1 MCPPDQETDSDLVD
15 SDNDDDDDDGSS
27 SRPSSRHSLDGQ
39 LQMSPY
45 LHNSLPNSTVNSNN
59 SNIINNGSSSTAANS
74 FASHLAAVASVA
86 ASSSSSPMCSVDA
99 AITSASNLL
108 AASSAAAA
116 AAAGAAGLVGG
127 GGGVSGSSGVVDGLP
142 GTDFFFN
149 YHQMA
154 RTAAAT
160 FSPFA
165 FPSSPIFIPPSL
177 LKPFSYL
184 QAGAAAAAAASAGVG
199 AGAGGCN
206 PLRPL
211 NLSLGPGTTAEGAV
225 ISVNTLSAGQT
236 HSNGVNLNG
245 GGGGGCGG
253 HLSSST
259 TASGATPLATKSQAD
274 PGTVSIS
281 SHAGKGS
288 NAVNNSNGNSNGSG
302 SGNKRNS
309 SPTLLCVVCGDLSSG
324 KHYGILACNGC
335 SGFFKRSVRRK
346 LIYRFVI
353 LNLIQ
358 FRLLFLL
365 VFCVV
370 QMPGRNGWLY
380 CG

>member
-1 MCPPDQETDSDLVD
+1 
-15 SDNDDDDDDGSS
+15 
-27 SRPSSRHSLDGQ
+27 
-39 LQMSPY
+39 
-45 LHNSLPNSTVNSNN
+45 
-59 SNIINNGSSSTAANS
+59 
-74 FASHLAAVASVA
+74 
-86 ASSSSSPMCSVDA
+86 
-99 AITSASNLL
+99 
-108 AASSAAAA
+108 
-116 AAAGAAGLVGG
+116 
-127 GGGVSGSSGVVDGLP
+127 
-142 GTDFFFN
+142 
-149 YHQMA
+149 MA

-346 LIYRFVI
+346 LIYRCQAGTGGCTVDKQHR
-353 LNLIQ
+353 NQ
-358 FRLLFLL
+358 CQACRLKK
-365 VFCVV
+365 CIA
-370 QMPGRNGWLY
+370 M
-380 CG
+380 